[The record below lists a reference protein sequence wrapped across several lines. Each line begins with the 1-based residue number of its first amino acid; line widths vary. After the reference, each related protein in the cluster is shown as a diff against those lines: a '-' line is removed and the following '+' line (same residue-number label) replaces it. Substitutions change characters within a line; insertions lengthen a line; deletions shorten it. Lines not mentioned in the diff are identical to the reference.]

1 MVTPVFNVVLVA
13 ALFNLISPP
22 SSPIEFVDSSIG
34 AFAVVPSNVKF
45 ASPLKGVGPLPV
57 AVTT

>member
-1 MVTPVFNVVLVA
+1 
-13 ALFNLISPP
+13 LFNLISPP
-22 SSPIEFVDSSIG
+22 SSPAEFVDSIIG

-45 ASPLKGVGPLPV
+45 ASPLNGVAPTPV